1 MIASHLPRRL
11 ALAALVLSLFPGT
24 LLAQG
29 KQQPP
34 CDAPEASQFDFWLG
48 EWELTWP
55 AEQWGGKAGERGR
68 GRNTITKILD
78 DCIVQEAFR
87 FPAGKFDGHSVSA
100 FSTKR
105 NSGSRPGWT
114 IRAVISCSR
123 VSSTMARWNCGPNRV
138 SARAKPS
145 SPEWSSGTSRRTR
158 WTGIG
163 NAPRTAE
170 KRGRICGTFIMSASR
185 PISCSEIRLPAIRPQ
200 HLTCLRFVRSM

>member
-29 KQQPP
+29 KQQQP

-68 GRNTITKILD
+68 GTNTITKILD

-100 FSTKR
+100 FSTKKKLWQQTWVDNQGGYLLFTGEFNDGQMELR
-105 NSGSRPGWT
+105 T
-114 IRAVISCSR
+114 E
-123 VSSTMARWNCGPNRV
+123 
-138 SARAKPS
+138 PS
-145 SPEWSSGTSRRTR
+145 EREG
-158 WTGIG
+158 
-163 NAPRTAE
+163 
-170 KRGRICGTFIMSASR
+170 KTFISR
-185 PISCSEIRLPAIRPQ
+185 MVFRNITKNSLDWDWQRSEDGGKTWQDLWNIHYERKQPD
-200 HLTCLRFVRSM
+200 